1 MALEERV
8 RGRSVAEALQA
19 RAAEEP
25 DRVFLYF
32 GERKFTYGQVEARAS
47 ALAAALHELGLERG
61 DRIALD
67 LPNWPEF
74 VISLFAAAKLGAI
87 IVPLNPHFTVPELQ
101 YMLRHSEA
109 AVVVSAETFAGIDY
123 LQLFEGFL
131 TSLPDLQYL
140 VTVGEEDLWYDDRVY
155 QFEDLLSSGEG
166 RPVPDVA
173 IDPAED
179 PFAILYTSGTMGKPK
194 GVVLTH
200 GNLLSTAARTV
211 EGIGLTPDDVVFG
224 VTTVFHVFGLGPG
237 VLGTLAAGASLVLQE
252 QFDPARALDLIEA
265 HRVTVH
271 YGVPTVFIT
280 ELRELER
287 VRPNLSS
294 LRTGIVAGAPIG
306 DELVRRIRGQLCP
319 GLQVAYS
326 LTETASTLS
335 MTRADD
341 PESKQT
347 YTVGRPLER
356 TDVRVLDLDGTI
368 LPIESLGEIAVRGP
382 GVMKGYYR
390 QPGETAQ
397 VFDEDGYFLTG
408 DLGIIDEE
416 GYVHIVGR
424 RKELIIRGGFNVYP
438 REVEDRIHAHPA
450 VLDVAVVGLPNEVLG
465 ELVCACVVPVE
476 GAIITGEEI
485 KEWCRGALADYKLP
499 DLVRFFDTFPLTG
512 SGKVRRVELARM
524 VSADE
529 SSRRP

>member
-1 MALEERV
+1 MALEERI
-8 RGRSVAEALQA
+8 RGRSVAAAFEEK
-19 RAAEEP
+19 AAEDP
-25 DRVFLYF
+25 NRTFLIFDDRRY
-32 GERKFTYGQVEARAS
+32 TYGQVDRQAT
-47 ALAAALHELGLERG
+47 ALASALHELGIESG

-74 VISLFAAAKLGAI
+74 VVAMFAAAKLGAV

-109 AVVVSAETFAGIDY
+109 AVCISAENFAGTDY

-140 VTVGEEDLWYDDRVY
+140 VTVGEEDLWYDDRIY
-155 QFEDLLSSGEG
+155 QFEDLVSSGEG
-166 RPVPDVA
+166 RSLPAVTVDPEQDV
-173 IDPAED
+173 
-179 PFAILYTSGTMGKPK
+179 FAILYTSGTMGKPK
-194 GVVLTH
+194 GVALTH
-200 GNLLSTAARTV
+200 HNLLWTAAQCADAL
-211 EGIGLTPDDVVFG
+211 GLTPKDVVFG

-237 VLGTLAAGASLVLQE
+237 LLGTTLAGGSLVLQE
-252 QFDPARALDLIEA
+252 QFNPTEALQLIHE

-271 YGVPTVFIT
+271 HGVPTVFIT
-280 ELRELER
+280 ELRDPDR
-287 VRPNLSS
+287 GIYDLSS
-294 LRTGIVAGAPIG
+294 LRTGIVAGAPIS
-306 DELVRRIRGQLCP
+306 DEWVRRIRTELCP

-326 LTETASTLS
+326 LTETSSAATV
-335 MTRADD
+335 TRPDD
-341 PESKQT
+341 PLEKQLF
-347 YTVGRPLER
+347 TVGRPLSG
-356 TDVRVLDLDGTI
+356 TDIRVRDLDGSV
-368 LPIESLGEIAVRGP
+368 LPAESLGELTVRGP

-397 VFDEDGYFLTG
+397 AFDQDGYFLTG
-408 DLGIIDEE
+408 DLGIVDEE

-424 RKELIIRGGFNVYP
+424 RKELIIRGGFNIYP
-438 REVEDRIHAHPA
+438 REVENRVHAHPA
-450 VLDVAVVGLPNEVLG
+450 VQDVAVVGLPHDVLG

-485 KEWCRGALADYKLP
+485 KEWCRGALAEYKLP
-499 DLVRFFDTFPLTG
+499 DLVRFFDEFPLTG